1 MLDLSNCLCKYFMQ
15 TVSTSTILTA
25 TATVIKL
32 IWNLFIFHSISG
44 GLIAKSWPTCDPVN
58 CSPRISS
65 VCSMTIECHSIRGIF
80 KFFPQLLQKIY
91 NLQLFLLR
99 VSRKETLSLSPVYVG
114 MFPQL

>member
-1 MLDLSNCLCKYFMQ
+1 MFDFFNCPSKYLMQ
-15 TVSTSTILTA
+15 TVSTNTILT
-25 TATVIKL
+25 TIVTVIKL
-32 IWNLFIFHSISG
+32 IWNLFLFHS
-44 GLIAKSWPTCDPVN
+44 V
-58 CSPRISS
+58 
-65 VCSMTIECHSIRGIF
+65 RGIL